1 MGMVAILAF
10 IEEPAVCP
18 DLGGPKNLLA
28 GSQNNPHRFVVECKR
43 KGCHAHGRGK
53 TLAAMSPC
61 YLSTYQRVTVLMG
74 SVRVS
79 QTRSKQAAPCRADAV
94 A

>member
-1 MGMVAILAF
+1 MGMIAILAF

-18 DLGGPKNLLA
+18 DLGGPQNLLA
-28 GSQNNPHRFVVECKR
+28 GSQNNPHRFVVEYER

-53 TLAAMSPC
+53 TLAAPC
-61 YLSTYQRVTVLMG
+61 RADVQTCQRV
-74 SVRVS
+74 SCCARQRSVS
-79 QTRSKQAAPCRADAV
+79 QTRSTQAAPCRADAV

>member
-18 DLGGPKNLLA
+18 DLGRPQNLLA
-28 GSQNNPHRFVVECKR
+28 GPQNDPHRFIVEYER
-43 KGCHAHGRGK
+43 KGCHAHRRGK

-61 YLSTYQRVTVLMG
+61 YLPTYQRVTVLMG

-79 QTRSKQAAPCRADAV
+79 QTRFNAGCAV
-94 A
+94 SS